1 MAAMMLPTI
10 VPMVLSH
17 HAAALRRRK
26 SPLSTPAFVVGY
38 MLVWSAIGVAV
49 WTAYWAVERWGGD
62 AGHSKWPVIL
72 AGAVL
77 VFAGAYQFTPWKQR
91 WAGICRRPQTF
102 VLIHGSSRG
111 MRHPLWTGLMH
122 GAYCLGCCCAA
133 MLVLVVVGVT
143 NIPAMA
149 MLFVLFF
156 LEKNWKHGRAV
167 ANAAG
172 IGMIVLGV
180 TVLAY
185 PPVLAAISN

>member
-1 MAAMMLPTI
+1 
-10 VPMVLSH
+10 MVLSH
-17 HAAALRRRK
+17 HAAAALRRPGG
-26 SPLSTPAFVVGY
+26 SLSTPAFVIGY
-38 MLVWSAIGVAV
+38 MLVWSAIGVVV
-49 WTAYWAVERWGGD
+49 WTAYWAFERWGAD
-62 AGHSKWPVIL
+62 KGHSQWPVIL

-91 WAGICRRPQTF
+91 WADICRSPQTF
-102 VLIHGSSRG
+102 VLIHGSCRD
-111 MRHPLWTGLMH
+111 MRHTLWAGLMH

-133 MLVLVVVGVT
+133 MLVLVVVGLT
-143 NIPAMA
+143 NVPAMA
-149 MLFVLFF
+149 TLFVLFF

-172 IGMIVLGV
+172 IGMVLLGV